1 MNKDVIKPIEYL
13 IPIVIIMVFLII
25 MHSATLFKGQ
35 DVGRQIDELK
45 SEVTQE
51 HWISA
56 EAKLSSLDQDWQET
70 IKRIQFGAEREDLN
84 QLNRNIARLKGLIQ
98 AEDKNGA
105 LAELAEAKYHWSEIG
120 K

>member
-1 MNKDVIKPIEYL
+1 MNRDVIKPIEYI
-13 IPIVIIMVFLII
+13 IPMVIIMVFFII
-25 MHSATLFKGQ
+25 MHSATLFKGEE
-35 DVGRQIDELK
+35 VGKQIEALNTA
-45 SEVTQE
+45 VLQE
-51 HWISA
+51 NWTSA
-56 EAKLSSLDQDWQET
+56 TDKLSSLEKEWQET

-98 AEDKNGA
+98 SEDKNGA